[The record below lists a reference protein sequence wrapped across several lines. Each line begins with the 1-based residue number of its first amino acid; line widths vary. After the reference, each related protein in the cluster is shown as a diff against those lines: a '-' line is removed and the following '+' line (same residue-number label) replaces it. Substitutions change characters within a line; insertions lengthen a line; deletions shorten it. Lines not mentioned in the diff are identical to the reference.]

1 MKFKKL
7 TVLLTCATMVASAL
21 AGCGSSDS
29 APATGT
35 DSNGGDA
42 AATTTT
48 GEQTSY
54 AGDDILELDMFITMP
69 GSEINDD
76 NEIAQ
81 MIAEK
86 HGVKIKETWLTGQ
99 TASEATGTLIASDE
113 YPDLIDSDDM
123 SLLVDA
129 GALVPLDDYIDKYPE
144 FKEKWFSE
152 DEWEKFR
159 QPDGHIYWINP
170 FGNSKG

>member
-21 AGCGSSDS
+21 AGCGSGES
-29 APATGT
+29 APTGT
-35 DSNGGDA
+35 DKGSASTEGK
-42 AATTTT
+42 
-48 GEQTSY
+48 TSY
-54 AGDDILELDMFITMP
+54 SEDEILNLDMFITMP

-129 GALVPLDDYIDKYPE
+129 GA
-144 FKEKWFSE
+144 
-152 DEWEKFR
+152 
-159 QPDGHIYWINP
+159 
-170 FGNSKG
+170 